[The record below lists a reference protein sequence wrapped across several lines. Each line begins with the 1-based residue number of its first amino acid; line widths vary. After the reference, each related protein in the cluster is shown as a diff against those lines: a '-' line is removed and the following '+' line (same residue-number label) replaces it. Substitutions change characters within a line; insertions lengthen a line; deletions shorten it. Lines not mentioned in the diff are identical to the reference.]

1 MEIKIRPLR
10 IEDAYTSV
18 QWRNDPEVFKYT
30 KNTYDHVIT
39 VESELT
45 WIKRVI
51 VNTDEYRCAIIADDI
66 YVGNIYL
73 TKITEE
79 SAVYQIFI
87 GDKSYW
93 GKGVAKEASLLII
106 RYAFNELKLQC
117 VRLSVNSKNVR
128 AISLYERIGF
138 KTISQECGW
147 LRMEIRKLNN

>member
-1 MEIKIRPLR
+1 MEIKIRPLCV
-10 IEDAYTSV
+10 EDAYTSV

-39 VESELT
+39 IESELS

-51 VNTDEYRCAIIADDI
+51 VNANEYRCAIIADDR

-73 TKITEE
+73 TKITDE

-93 GKGVAKEASLLII
+93 GKGVAQEASLLIL

-117 VRLSVNSKNVR
+117 VRLSVNEKNVR
-128 AISLYERIGF
+128 AINLYENVGF
-138 KTISQECGW
+138 QTISKENGW
-147 LRMEIRKLNN
+147 LRMEIRK